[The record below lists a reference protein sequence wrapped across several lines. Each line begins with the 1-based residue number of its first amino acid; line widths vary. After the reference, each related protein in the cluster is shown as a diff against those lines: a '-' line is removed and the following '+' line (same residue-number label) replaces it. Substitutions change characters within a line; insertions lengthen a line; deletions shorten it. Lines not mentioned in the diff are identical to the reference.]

1 MYCNKKKKKDKK
13 DKRKGKDKKSYKEK
27 GYIREIKGEVPFTI
41 SLHVC
46 ASGTSCWNRS
56 LIFYQN
62 TLLEVS
68 QVWLKPFFPQPITCR
83 IRHLPSWS
91 FSLIMY
97 KGEIPFMISLYVCP
111 SGTWCWNR
119 SLIFYKDVVLPGLTL
134 AVKSY
139 FAYMDTCGVIR
150 TWSCAVHY
158 YSNTTIL

>member
-27 GYIREIKGEVPFTI
+27 GYIREIKGEVPLTI

-46 ASGTSCWNRS
+46 PSGTWYWNRS

-62 TLLEVS
+62 TLLEVF

-97 KGEIPFMISLYVCP
+97 KGEIPFTILLHVCP
-111 SGTWCWNR
+111 SGTWCSN
-119 SLIFYKDVVLPGLTL
+119 LILILHKYDVLPCSILS
-134 AVKSY
+134 VKSY
-139 FAYMDTCGVIR
+139 FLSMDTYWENTC
-150 TWSCAVHY
+150 WSCMY
-158 YSNTTIL
+158 KESLL